1 MSDLVRVKR
10 DRPGKSPEW
19 FAGFE
24 GGVRGG
30 YTWTT
35 KKQDAE
41 RLTRERAEFVAAN
54 NRGARIVAPVERNH
68 AD

>member
-19 FAGFE
+19 FAGWE
-24 GGVRGG
+24 GGG
-30 YTWTT
+30 YTWST

-41 RLTRERAEFVAAN
+41 RLTRERAEFVVAN
-54 NRGARIVAPVERNH
+54 NRGARLVIPAEPRH
-68 AD
+68 D